1 MSRTVLIT
9 GASGNIGTKLR
20 AHFAALGWTL
30 RLLDADARGDP
41 SVQPA
46 DLTQWDDAWVA
57 RFAGVDTVIHLAGD
71 PSPRASWASVQRL
84 NIDLTANVYEAAAAQ
99 RVRRVVFAS
108 SNWVMAG
115 HRSADGP
122 LTTDMEPYPINAYGV
137 SKLVGERMG
146 RSIHARRGL
155 SVICFRIGYVQRGD
169 NQPGPQMGWG
179 PWGQAM
185 WLSNR
190 DLCQA
195 MERAGAGRQSRLR
208 RAQPDERQSRHALG
222 HRNDEARH
230 RLRAAGRRGAGAD
243 GADRTGCA
251 QRGRCAAYDR
261 AAAGFAARTPLVPQR
276 GTRRIAPPPLG
287 ARRSAIA
294 SPRPTTRSVTTIA
307 VGVSPSE

>member
-115 HRSADGP
+115 HRSAAGP
-122 LTTDMEPYPINAYGV
+122 LTTDMEPHPVNAYGV

-155 SVICFRIGYVQRGD
+155 SVICFRIGYVQRDD

-195 MERAGAGRQSRLR
+195 MERAVLADRVGFAVLNLMSDNPGMRWDIETTK
-208 RAQPDERQSRHALG
+208 RAIGYAPQ
-222 HRNDEARH
+222 
-230 RLRAAGRRGAGAD
+230 D
-243 GADRTGCA
+243 GA
-251 QRGRCAAYDR
+251 
-261 AAAGFAARTPLVPQR
+261 
-276 GTRRIAPPPLG
+276 APVLMEQIERD
-287 ARRSAIA
+287 ARSADDVQRMIE
-294 SPRPTTRSVTTIA
+294 RLQTLLHERRW
-307 VGVSPSE
+307 